1 MKAKHEVTL
10 FEFDYIAAEGTEKH
24 GSVSSNIEIV
34 SNSTY
39 AYLKQLCLCDESESQ
54 LLQLRRR
61 DGMEVLQ
68 VQNYVGVVF
77 TPDKTQIEILPKV
90 GKNFGT
96 NGSGSTD
103 ESEKARQSLLIMLKA
118 LKGFAHIQTSSA
130 NIAHQKMPL
139 LEVFISQFLN
149 SVNELV
155 KRGLRSD
162 YVPQEDNLGFLK
174 GKLNVG
180 KQVRLNFINKHKFFC
195 EYDEFMLDRPA
206 NRLIHTALLKVKNF
220 ARSSANQ
227 KLLQELLFVFHEI
240 PKSRDH
246 KLDFTKLKLDRGMS
260 HYHIPLEWC
269 RLILN
274 GFSPQTMKG
283 STNAASLL
291 FPMEKV
297 FEDYVAKVL
306 KEQLARKRP
315 ELTLSTQATGQYLAT
330 YDSRGKFSLRPD
342 LLIQHG
348 SINKIVLDTKW
359 KLLDSSVTYSNIS
372 QSDVYQMFA
381 YAKKYLK
388 PSAKDLSVGKDVV
401 LIYPWQNNFDAPL
414 EYYYDL
420 DDGHRLWIV
429 PFKICERQSHV
440 IWPDKAK
447 TILELPK

>member
-1 MKAKHEVTL
+1 MKAKQEVTL
-10 FEFDYIAAEGTEKH
+10 FEFDCLVSEGALKSSIAP
-24 GSVSSNIEIV
+24 SNIKVI
-34 SNSTY
+34 SSLAY
-39 AYLKQLCLCDESESQ
+39 DYLKQLCLGDESESK

-61 DGMEVLQ
+61 NGMEVLQ
-68 VQNYVGVVF
+68 VQNYAGVIF
-77 TPDKTQIEILPKV
+77 TPDKTQIEVLPKV
-90 GKNFGT
+90 GKSFNS

-103 ESEKARQSLLIMLKA
+103 EHEKARQSLLIMLKA
-118 LKGFAHIQTSSA
+118 LKGFAHIQTSNA
-130 NIAHQKMPL
+130 NITHQKMPL

-149 SVNELV
+149 SVNELI
-155 KRGLRSD
+155 KRGLKSD
-162 YVPQEDNLGFLK
+162 YVRQEDNLGFLK

-180 KQVRLNFINKHKFFC
+180 KQVRHNFINKHKFFC

-246 KLDFTKLKLDRGMS
+246 KLDFTKLKQDRGMN
-260 HYHIPLEWC
+260 YYQTPLEWC

-297 FEDYVAKVL
+297 FEDYVAKIL
-306 KEQLARKRP
+306 KEQLARNHP
-315 ELTLSTQATGQYLAT
+315 ELTLSTQATGQHLAT
-330 YDSRGKFSLRPD
+330 YNNRGKFSLRPD

-348 SINKIVLDTKW
+348 SINKVVLDTKW
-359 KLLDSSVTYSNIS
+359 KLLDSNVTHSNIS

-388 PSAKDLSVGKDVV
+388 SSVTGKDVV
-401 LIYPWQNNFDAPL
+401 LIYPWQDNFDAAL
-414 EYYYDL
+414 EHCYDL

-429 PFKICERQSHV
+429 PFKICESQSG
-440 IWPDKAK
+440 
-447 TILELPK
+447 LLLPESSREIDNFVLKDL